1 MVKNPPA
8 CQSYEGSP
16 KALLLDLLFFLLYF
30 NDLSEYV
37 ESTVYLFA
45 KDPVSYLA
53 ISLKDSCLELH
64 TDWMSWRIGSKT
76 ASCRRKELEAFIN
89 VVANFHSAPQFT
101 FIVSEIEL
109 PFLDITL
116 RISGTRVQISVHYND
131 TDTLNFLHF
140 SSLHPEYCRRSIPYS
155 QFLRLRRICS
165 SDGDFLLRSKEMVSF
180 FTYRGYRLS
189 SSENDPSEQS
199 DKRW

>member
-1 MVKNPPA
+1 
-8 CQSYEGSP
+8 
-16 KALLLDLLFFLLYF
+16 
-30 NDLSEYV
+30 
-37 ESTVYLFA
+37 
-45 KDPVSYLA
+45 
-53 ISLKDSCLELH
+53 
-64 TDWMSWRIGSKT
+64 MSWRSRSET

-89 VVANFHSAPQFT
+89 FVANFHSALQFT

-140 SSLHPEYCRRSIPYS
+140 SSLHPGYCKRSIPYS

>member
-8 CQSYEGSP
+8 CLSYEGSP

-53 ISLKDSCLELH
+53 ISLKDSCLQVH
-64 TDWMSWRIGSKT
+64 TDWMNWRSGSNT

-89 VVANFHSAPQFT
+89 FVANFHSALQFT

-116 RISGTRVQISVHYND
+116 RISGTRIQISVHYND
-131 TDTLNFLHF
+131 TTLTT
-140 SSLHPEYCRRSIPYS
+140 SSI
-155 QFLRLRRICS
+155 
-165 SDGDFLLRSKEMVSF
+165 FLLSILRTANVLSLTASF
-180 FTYRGYRLS
+180 SACVAFALAMLTSLCDQRRWFLSLLTVVILFPHLKMIYR
-189 SSENDPSEQS
+189 E
-199 DKRW
+199 

>member
-8 CQSYEGSP
+8 CLSYEGSP

-53 ISLKDSCLELH
+53 ISLKDSCLQLH
-64 TDWMSWRIGSKT
+64 TDLRSET

-89 VVANFHSAPQFT
+89 FVANFHSALQFT

-116 RISGTRVQISVHYND
+116 RISGTRIQISVHYND
-131 TDTLNFLHF
+131 TTLTT
-140 SSLHPEYCRRSIPYS
+140 SSI
-155 QFLRLRRICS
+155 
-165 SDGDFLLRSKEMVSF
+165 FLLSILRTANVLSLTASF
-180 FTYRGYRLS
+180 SACVAFALAMLTSLCDQRRWFLSLLTVVILFPHLKMIYR
-189 SSENDPSEQS
+189 E
-199 DKRW
+199 